1 MRRNERNTR
10 AINLHP
16 GTSLWQRPALSTSV
30 NKPISANDFAST
42 VTRYVSTLPFP
53 LDLLN

>member
-1 MRRNERNTR
+1 MRRNEINTR
-10 AINLHP
+10 AVILHP

-42 VTRYVSTLPFP
+42 VAGYVPALLFP